1 MTRNLKV
8 LGLALMAAFALSAV
22 GASTASA
29 ATELFHSEVEP
40 TILEG
45 AQIGADK
52 ITTTAGVLTCTSVVL
67 KGTMTQKTVSDLTL
81 HLELSGCTLSGAE
94 FVSATVNTT
103 GCNYTFTQPNSK
115 SGVVDNVCE
124 AGKNITATAF
134 GCTIT
139 FSSQNNLAVSY
150 KNTGTG
156 TTRDLD
162 VTFAMS
168 NTIYQH
174 TGFTCGTG
182 SGTTG
187 TQVGEF
193 TMKGYTDTNGTKG
206 SQVGIWVE

>member
-8 LGLALMAAFALSAV
+8 LGLALMAAFALAAV
-22 GASTASA
+22 GASGASA

-45 AQIGADK
+45 SQVGTHK
-52 ITTTAGVLTCTSVVL
+52 FTTTAGNVTCSTAVF
-67 KGTMTQKTVSDLTL
+67 KGTAKLKTESDQTI
-81 HLELSGCTLSGAE
+81 HPEYSGCNLSGAE
-94 FVSATVNTT
+94 FVSATVSTT

-115 SGVVDNVCE
+115 AGVTDIVCE
-124 AGKNITATAF
+124 VGKNITVTAF

-139 FSSQNNLAVSY
+139 VGPQNNLAVSY

-156 TTRDLD
+156 AGRDVD
-162 VTFAMS
+162 VNAEATNVVYS
-168 NTIYQH
+168 H

-187 TQVGEF
+187 TYTGE
-193 TMKGYTDTNGTKG
+193 TTVKGYTDTNGTKG